1 MGIGLRFEFES
12 VTSLPRMSWCARVGR
27 NGVVKI
33 QHGADVESRGDRFVE
48 GAWDGEFE
56 SFAFDKAWALAGS
69 GGLLRDDG
77 CSFTAPFHPLE
88 WLYVLEQ
95 ADSTLV
101 SNSLV
106 FVLRQAGDGL
116 DLTHP
121 GYTFDVLR
129 TARHGT
135 KRQPGR
141 LRTANGNQVAL
152 YEACH
157 LFIDRDLRLHREE
170 MPQGPPPHDYA
181 EYFALLA
188 GATRRIV
195 ANAADPARKAVYHP
209 VAACSKGYDSTA
221 SAALASLAGCKE
233 GVTFTRSGLPSG
245 HPLLGVD
252 KPLMDDSG
260 ADALRALSMTV
271 KEFERMDVVHMPG
284 HPKAEFFYSLTAV
297 TDAAHSSMQDALRGS
312 VFFTGR
318 HGERIWGPTARC
330 KRQTFAEADDCNLAG
345 RASTEFRLR
354 LGYIQMPAPYIGAL
368 HGPAIHRITHAE
380 DMRPWKL
387 GTGYYDRPIARRL
400 AEEAG
405 VPRELFG
412 HVKAGGGEAAWEL
425 GEESQADF
433 QQFVRERIPAKVREQ
448 LNPRPIDERNQAH
461 YKVKYLRTNYS
472 HPPLA
477 ARLLDV
483 LQTDRLHRLW
493 NSVYLYTF
501 HWGFEKMSA
510 RYAGADP
517 SCKDA

>member
-1 MGIGLRFEFES
+1 
-12 VTSLPRMSWCARVGR
+12 MSWCARVGR
-27 NGVVKI
+27 DGVVTVP
-33 QHGADVESRGDRFVE
+33 HGADVETRGDRFVE
-48 GAWDGEFE
+48 GAWDREFE
-56 SFAFDKAWALAGS
+56 RFEFDKARVLAGS
-69 GGLLRDDG
+69 GGLLRGGG
-77 CSFTAPFHPLE
+77 CLFTAPFHPLE

-95 ADSTLV
+95 TEATFV

-106 FVLRQAGDGL
+106 FVLQQAGDGL
-116 DLTHP
+116 DLSYSD
-121 GYTFDVLR
+121 YTFDVLR
-129 TARHGT
+129 TVRRGT
-135 KRQPGR
+135 RQRPGG
-141 LRTANGNQVAL
+141 LRTAQGGRVAL

-157 LFIDRDLRLHREE
+157 LFIDKDLRLRREE
-170 MPQGPPPHDYA
+170 MPQGPAPRDYA

-188 GATRRIV
+188 GSTRRV
-195 ANAADPARKAVYHP
+195 VENAADPARRAFYRP

-221 SAALASLAGCKE
+221 SAALASLAGCRE
-233 GVTFTRSGLPSG
+233 GVTFARSGLPSG

-260 ADALRALSMTV
+260 AGALRALGMSV
-271 KEFERMDVVHMPG
+271 SEFERMNVVRMPG
-284 HPKAEFFYSLTAV
+284 HPKAEFFYGLTAV

-312 VFFTGR
+312 IFFTGR
-318 HGERIWGPTARC
+318 HGERSWGPTGRC

-345 RASTEFRLR
+345 RASSEFRLR

-368 HGPAIHRITHAE
+368 HGPAIHRITHADE
-380 DMRPWKL
+380 MRPWSL

-425 GEESQADF
+425 GDESEADF
-433 QQFVRERIPAKVREQ
+433 QEFVRERVPEKVRQ
-448 LNPRPIDERNQAH
+448 RLNPRPIDERDQAH

-472 HPPLA
+472 HPPFA
-477 ARLLDV
+477 AFLLDV

-501 HWGFEKMSA
+501 HWGFEKMA
-510 RYAGADP
+510 PRYAGADR
-517 SCKDA
+517 SWKNA